1 MHIHI
6 YEVGSCAMPRADFYL
21 TCLLPSAISELFA
34 SSINEG
40 QITLRDYY
48 GLTATLSNSSLDEY
62 EKKLINYLLRLV
74 LKKLIRVEDTLSP
87 LFKLEN

>member
-1 MHIHI
+1 
-6 YEVGSCAMPRADFYL
+6 MPKADFYL

-34 SSINEG
+34 SSIDEC

-74 LKKLIRVEDTLSP
+74 
-87 LFKLEN
+87 